1 MKKRILPFLTLI
13 CITSMS
19 FAQKHTIIVTVPD
32 TVIVCYAAGDFNSW
46 NPSAHPMTKISDS
59 PKKFSLDFYAVD
71 TTAKKYNYK
80 FLSGPDWK
88 YQQKKSAN
96 FVFAADS
103 ITAVVDTF
111 MAIFDPLKVGDI
123 YIIINPYPEG
133 TSEMW
138 IIGSFCNW
146 SLDGAIKAYYSEE
159 GYFSAR
165 IPMVEDIEYKCYNYP
180 DWPYEEA
187 ANAEG
192 NPVPNRTASFG
203 GDYAYVSVAFW
214 KKVYGTPTGIN
225 DPISAAYKMY
235 TTNGTIVVEG
245 VNSNVTIFDLDGN
258 VIQNVRVKGTFVSN
272 NLPLGLYIIRVDNKA
287 QKIVVR

>member
-1 MKKRILPFLTLI
+1 
-13 CITSMS
+13 MS

-32 TVIVCYAAGDFNSW
+32 TVIVCYAAGDFDVW
-46 NPSAHPMTKISDS
+46 NPYPMTKISDS

-71 TTAKKYNYK
+71 TAAKKYNYK

-88 YQQKKSAN
+88 YQQNKSAN
-96 FVFAADS
+96 FVFATDS

-111 MAIFDPLKVGDI
+111 MAIFDPVKVGDI
-123 YIIINPYPEG
+123 SITITSYPEG
-133 TSEMW
+133 TSEIW

-146 SLDGAIKAYYSEE
+146 SLDGAIKAT
-159 GYFSAR
+159 YFSDEGWFSAT
-165 IPMVEDIEYKCYNYP
+165 IPLVEDIEYKCYNYR
-180 DWPYEEA
+180 DLPYEEA
-187 ANAEG
+187 VDAEG
-192 NPVPNRTASFG
+192 NPVPNRTASFETG
-203 GDYAYVSVAFW
+203 PVNISVAFW

-245 VNSNVTIFDLDGN
+245 VNSNVAIFDLDGN

-272 NLPLGLYIIRVDNKA
+272 NLPSGLYIIRVDNKA